1 MNKHALK
8 LFAMI
13 LLVGSFSLSLK
24 AEDAKPDNAAIIAKQ
39 KPTYPMKTCVV
50 TGDKLEGDSI
60 DYVYEGRLIRFCC
73 KDCVKDFNKEPAKYL
88 KVLDAAAAKANP
100 K

>member
-1 MNKHALK
+1 MNKYTLNI
-8 LFAMI
+8 FAII
-13 LLVGSFSLSLK
+13 LLAGTFSLSLK

-39 KPTYPMKTCVV
+39 KPTYPMKTCLVS
-50 TGDKLEGDSI
+50 GDKLEADTI

-73 KDCVKDFNKEPAKYL
+73 KDCIKDFNKEPAKYL